1 MALSAQSSAHIIR
14 NCNNIINVIISMII
28 YPCIAYHLATCI
40 LQATNT
46 VRFEI
51 DDKKLSELL
60 GQVADVGKAIDSY
73 AHS

>member
-1 MALSAQSSAHIIR
+1 MALSAQSSAHIIH
-14 NCNNIINVIISMII
+14 NCNNICINVIISVII
-28 YPCIAYHLATCI
+28 YPCIAYRLAI

>member
-1 MALSAQSSAHIIR
+1 MALSAQSSAHIIH
-14 NCNNIINVIISMII
+14 NCNIINVIISVII
-28 YPCIAYHLATCI
+28 YPCIAYHLAI